1 MADIIIRYRW
11 PIIIGFII
19 ITLIFGLQIPQ
30 AQIQPDFETYIPEDI
45 PARVNT
51 AAIEEIFGGTD
62 VVIILLETDDVLNL
76 ATLKRVQL
84 ISRHVN
90 RIKGV
95 GQVLSLFDS
104 KDIRG
109 EDEMMIVDPA
119 VKRFPRIPEQKEVL
133 RQKLRSN
140 DLVYELVVS
149 TDFTMTAII
158 LTLEEGLD
166 DQTIVGE
173 IESII
178 AENPGQEKVRI
189 GGMPET
195 RLSLQK
201 DIARDFGMLMPLALG
216 LMLISLFI
224 TFRQLRGVLLPL
236 SVVIM
241 SIVFAMGF
249 HVWLGWELS
258 ILSILLP
265 VMLIAIANDYGIHLV
280 ASYQELNAE
289 CKLWSKSELVK
300 AVLAGL
306 SKPIVLT
313 GLTTIAGILCLLTH
327 LMVPAKQLGVSAA
340 VGIAYALLL
349 SLFFLPALMS
359 ILRRPRPVLADQ
371 RQQRFHLER
380 GLLFFGRAV
389 AQYPRR
395 VVSGAI
401 ILTITIAGGI
411 FSLEVDSNIINFFP
425 ANHATRQTADLINTH
440 FGGSENLAV
449 LISGDIK
456 DPALLRRLDHY
467 ESELEKLSDVGNITS
482 IATIIKA
489 MSRALNDP
497 DEPGYDQIPDSREAV
512 AQYIEL
518 YNMSG
523 NPDDFE
529 QIVDFDY
536 QNAQLIITLRNP
548 DASAI
553 KGVIKEVKKLM
564 EGDRDGSRLGGQSLI
579 TAELSDIVV
588 RGQMISLAAAI
599 LIITLMMMLLFR
611 SAVAGILAAV
621 PILMA
626 VILLF
631 GLMGYFGVRLDIATA
646 MLSSIMIGV
655 GVDYTIHFL
664 WRYRRERQEGLEYRA
679 AVLKTLTT
687 TGRGIT
693 FNALS
698 VMVGFG
704 ALIVS
709 LFPPIKFF
717 GFLVVMSIFSCLIGA
732 LVLVPALCL
741 VWKPRFL
748 EPH

>member
-1 MADIIIRYRW
+1 
-11 PIIIGFII
+11 
-19 ITLIFGLQIPQ
+19 
-30 AQIQPDFETYIPEDI
+30 
-45 PARVNT
+45 
-51 AAIEEIFGGTD
+51 
-62 VVIILLETDDVLNL
+62 
-76 ATLKRVQL
+76 
-84 ISRHVN
+84 
-90 RIKGV
+90 
-95 GQVLSLFDS
+95 
-104 KDIRG
+104 
-109 EDEMMIVDPA
+109 
-119 VKRFPRIPEQKEVL
+119 
-133 RQKLRSN
+133 
-140 DLVYELVVS
+140 
-149 TDFTMTAII
+149 
-158 LTLEEGLD
+158 
-166 DQTIVGE
+166 
-173 IESII
+173 
-178 AENPGQEKVRI
+178 
-189 GGMPET
+189 
-195 RLSLQK
+195 
-201 DIARDFGMLMPLALG
+201 DFGMLMPIALG

-371 RQQRFHLER
+371 RQQRFNLER
-380 GLLFFGRAV
+380 GLLFFGRVV

-395 VVSGAI
+395 IVSSAI
-401 ILTITIAGGI
+401 VLTITIAGGI
-411 FSLEVDSNIINFFP
+411 FFLEVDSNIINFFP

-467 ESELEKLSDVGNITS
+467 EFELEKLPDVGNITS

-497 DEPGYDQIPDSREAV
+497 DEPGYDQIPNSREAV

-536 QNAQLIITLRNP
+536 QNAQLIIMLRNP

-564 EGDRDGSRLGGQSLI
+564 ESDRDANRLGGQSLI

-621 PILMA
+621 PLLMA

-664 WRYRRERQEGLEYRA
+664 WRYRRERQEGLEYQA

-717 GFLVVMSIFSCLIGA
+717 GFLVVMSIFTCLIGA

>member
-1 MADIIIRYRW
+1 MADKIIKYRW
-11 PIIIGFII
+11 LIIIGFII
-19 ITLIFGLQIPQ
+19 LTLAVGWQIPQ
-30 AQIQPDFETYIPEDI
+30 AQIQADFETYIPEDL
-45 PARVNT
+45 PARANT
-51 AAIEEIFGGTD
+51 TAIEDIFGGSD
-62 VVIILLETDDVLNL
+62 IIMILLETDDVLNPR
-76 ATLKRVQL
+76 TLQRVRE
-84 ISRHVN
+84 ISRRVN
-90 RIKGV
+90 RMKSV
-95 GQVLSLFDS
+95 EQVLSLFDS

-109 EDEMMIVDPA
+109 DKGMMIVDPA
-119 VKRFPRIPEQKEVL
+119 VKRIPRTDLQRETL
-133 RQKLRSN
+133 RKVLRSN

-149 TDFTMTAII
+149 ADFNMTAII
-158 LTLEEGLD
+158 MTLEQDLD
-166 DQTIVGE
+166 DQKIVDEIHAILDEIPGE
-173 IESII
+173 EI
-178 AENPGQEKVRI
+178 VRI

-195 RLSLQK
+195 RLALQR
-201 DIARDFGMLMPLALG
+201 DIARDFAILMPIALI
-216 LMLISLFI
+216 LMIVSLFV
-224 TFRQLRGVLLPL
+224 TFHQLRGVLLPFC
-236 SVVIM
+236 VVIM
-241 SIVFAMGF
+241 STIFAMGF
-249 HVWLGWELS
+249 HVLLGWKLT

-289 CKLWSKSELVK
+289 GGRRSKSDLVK
-300 AVLAGL
+300 DVLNSL
-306 SKPIVLT
+306 SMPILLT
-313 GLTTIAGILCLLTH
+313 GLTTIAGILGLLSH
-327 LMVPAKQLGVSAA
+327 VLLPAKQLGVSAA

-359 ILRRPRPVLADQ
+359 FLRRPRPVLADQ
-371 RQQRFHLER
+371 RHKRFQLER

-395 VVSGAI
+395 IVSGAVV
-401 ILTITIAGGI
+401 LTIIIANGI
-411 FSLEVDSNIINFFP
+411 FFLEVDSNVINFFP
-425 ANHATRQTADLINTH
+425 KSHATRQTADLINSH

-467 ESELEKLSDVGNITS
+467 ESELERLPDVGNVTS

-497 DEPGYDQIPDSREAV
+497 GEAGYDQIPLTREAV

-518 YNMSG
+518 YNLSG
-523 NPDDFE
+523 DPGDFE
-529 QIVDFDY
+529 KIVDFDY
-536 QNAQLIITLRNP
+536 KKAQMIITMRNP

-553 KGVIKEVKKLM
+553 KQVIKEVEKLT
-564 EGDRDGSRLGGQSLI
+564 EGDRAVSRLGGQSLI

-599 LIITLMMMLLFR
+599 LIITLMMMMLFR
-611 SAVAGILAAV
+611 SVVAGILAAV
-621 PILMA
+621 PLVMA
-626 VILLF
+626 VIMLF

-664 WRYRRERQEGLEYRA
+664 WRYRRERLEGRNYGE
-679 AVLKTLTT
+679 AVIRTLTT
-687 TGRGIT
+687 TGRGIS

-698 VMVGFG
+698 VIVGFS
-704 ALIVS
+704 ALILS

-717 GFLVVMSIFSCLIGA
+717 GFLVVMSIFTCLIGA

-741 VWKPRFL
+741 IWKPRFL
-748 EPH
+748 EPK